1 MVDAIDREIGQ
12 AARLGPAEGGFQVVL
27 YLPGGQSDREISR
40 RAAAN
45 GIDVTPLSR
54 YTHGKGE
61 PALVLGY
68 SALTPEAIRT
78 GVRGLAKLLRA
89 RPAVRSV

>member
-1 MVDAIDREIGQ
+1 LGK
-12 AARLGPAEGGFQVVL
+12 AARLGPAEGGFQAVL
-27 YLPGGQSDREISR
+27 YLPGGQSDREVSR
-40 RAAAN
+40 RAAAQ

-68 SALTPEAIRT
+68 SALTPDAIRA
-78 GVRGLAKLLRA
+78 GVRGLAKLLKA
-89 RPAVRSV
+89 RPTVRSV